1 MFINVFEN
9 RKNHLKQIGP
19 MFHGAPTSSRDHVI
33 LGGLL
38 DNKENKRNIGL
49 DQKCCAFD

>member
-1 MFINVFEN
+1 
-9 RKNHLKQIGP
+9 

-38 DNKENKRNIGL
+38 DNKEENKRNIGL